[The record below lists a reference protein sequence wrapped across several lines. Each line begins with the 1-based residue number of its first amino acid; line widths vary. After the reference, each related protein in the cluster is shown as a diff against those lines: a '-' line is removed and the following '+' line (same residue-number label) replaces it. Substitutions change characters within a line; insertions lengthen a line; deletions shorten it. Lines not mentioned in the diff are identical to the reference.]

1 MDDNNIDIVVGKL
14 RKPVRKTPA
23 KVRRSTYT
31 ESSAETI
38 KPILDKLINDPTDV
52 FVPCADTGYTASTL
66 FVKINDALLWF
77 IDNSKDEEESDDYRM
92 LRAQIA
98 TRMIMDSENP
108 GVLVYFKTGM
118 RKLRMKSNEAKALDF
133 VQTDNSR
140 WRHDVT
146 RWLESAQP
154 NDMFTSDVLDSD
166 LTEDD
171 ERWLHE
177 TLSSVAPEAEIV
189 VKGNSFRIIR

>member
-31 ESSAETI
+31 ESSTETI

-133 VQTDNSR
+133 VQTDSSR

>member
-133 VQTDNSR
+133 VQTDSSR

-146 RWLESAQP
+146 RWLEAAQP

-177 TLSSVAPEAEIV
+177 TLSSVAPEAESV

>member
-133 VQTDNSR
+133 VQTDSSR

-146 RWLESAQP
+146 RWLEAAQP
-154 NDMFTSDVLDSD
+154 NDMFTRDVLDSD

>member
-1 MDDNNIDIVVGKL
+1 MDDNNIDIVVGNL
-14 RKPVRKTPA
+14 RKPVRKTPT

-133 VQTDNSR
+133 VQTDSSR

>member
-77 IDNSKDEEESDDYRM
+77 IDNSKDEDESDDYRM

-133 VQTDNSR
+133 VQTDSSR

>member
-133 VQTDNSR
+133 VQTDSSR

>member
-14 RKPVRKTPA
+14 RNPVRKTPA

-133 VQTDNSR
+133 VQTDSSR

>member
-1 MDDNNIDIVVGKL
+1 MDDNNIDIVVGNL

>member
-31 ESSAETI
+31 ESCAETI

-133 VQTDNSR
+133 VQTDSSR

>member
-98 TRMIMDSENP
+98 TSMIMDSENP

-133 VQTDNSR
+133 VQTDSSR

>member
-52 FVPCADTGYTASTL
+52 FVPCADPGYTASTL

-133 VQTDNSR
+133 VQTDSSR